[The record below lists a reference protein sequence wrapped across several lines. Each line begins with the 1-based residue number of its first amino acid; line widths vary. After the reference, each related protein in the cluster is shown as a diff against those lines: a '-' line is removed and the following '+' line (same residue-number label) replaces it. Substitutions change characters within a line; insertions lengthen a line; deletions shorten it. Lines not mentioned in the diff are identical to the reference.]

1 MKQIVV
7 FAKMRLKINT
17 LTIKDIVDLEAIVN
31 IQVNTEVQDIAYV
44 I

>member
-7 FAKMRLKINT
+7 FAKMHLKINT
-17 LTIKDIVDLEAIVN
+17 LTIKDIVDLETIF
-31 IQVNTEVQDIAYV
+31 IIRVNTEVQHIAYV

>member
-17 LTIKDIVDLEAIVN
+17 LTIKDIIDLETIVI
-31 IQVNTEVQDIAYV
+31 IQVNTEVQHIAYV
-44 I
+44 N

>member
-31 IQVNTEVQDIAYV
+31 IQVNTEVQHIAYV

>member
-31 IQVNTEVQDIAYV
+31 TQVNTEVQDIAYV

>member
-17 LTIKDIVDLEAIVN
+17 LTIKDIVDLETIF
-31 IQVNTEVQDIAYV
+31 ITQVNTEVQHIAYV

>member
-17 LTIKDIVDLEAIVN
+17 LTIKDIIDLETIVI
-31 IQVNTEVQDIAYV
+31 IQVNTEVQHIAYV

>member
-31 IQVNTEVQDIAYV
+31 IQVNTEVQFIAYV